1 MAAARPPKPLP
12 MTTAWGW
19 SDLEASEAG
28 EVFIEGQYDLAQ
40 RFDNEP
46 CTNQT
51 HNTSDAS
58 PVPEDQGKYRIN
70 VVAQKTGVSAAT
82 LRAWERRYG
91 IPVPRRTESSYRVYS
106 DDDVALI
113 QRVRSLCDGGMS
125 PSEAA
130 KVVLSEAIQPR
141 DHVHLGDPYEQVRE
155 QILHAVEMFDHDGI
169 EVAINRA
176 LTLGSASIICE
187 QVIVPLMFKIG
198 QLWHAG
204 ELTIAQEHI
213 ATQLLETTARKLI
226 GLLQPPPGSRRVL
239 LGCFAEDEHALPLYG
254 IALHLAQASFRTL
267 MLGAR
272 TPPVAI
278 RQSVQHLKP
287 ACVGLSVT
295 LTPPPHRARELV
307 DAYADA
313 CGDTP
318 WVVGGQGSEFLAPLV
333 HERGG
338 LVVPHDDVR
347 HAIRSIET
355 LIARRRRRAKN
366 N

>member
-1 MAAARPPKPLP
+1 MLFR
-12 MTTAWGW
+12 
-19 SDLEASEAG
+19 S
-28 EVFIEGQYDLAQ
+28 
-40 RFDNEP
+40 
-46 CTNQT
+46 
-51 HNTSDAS
+51 
-58 PVPEDQGKYRIN
+58 GKYRIN
-70 VVAQKTGVSAAT
+70 VVAQKTGISAAT

-113 QRVRSLCDGGMS
+113 ERVRSLCGDGMS

-130 KVVLSEAIQPR
+130 KVVLSEASQPIE
-141 DHVHLGDPYEQVRE
+141 HAHLGDPYEQVRE
-155 QILHAVEMFDHDGI
+155 QIVNAVERFDPDGI
-169 EVAINRA
+169 EMSVNRA
-176 LTLGSASIICE
+176 LTLGSASVICE
-187 QVIVPLMFKIG
+187 QVIVPVMFRIG
-198 QLWHAG
+198 QLWHSG
-204 ELTIAQEHI
+204 DITIAQEHI

-254 IALHLAQASFRTL
+254 IALHLAEASFRTL

-272 TPPVAI
+272 TPPAAI

-295 LTPPPHRARELV
+295 LAPPPHRARELV

-318 WVVGGQGSEFLAPLV
+318 WVVGGQGSEALASLV
-333 HERGG
+333 QERGG

-347 HAIRSIET
+347 QTIRSIET
-355 LIARRRRRAKN
+355 LIARRRRGAKTH
-366 N
+366 